1 VRFHRWLSNTRISSA
16 QQRDLFEFA
25 DRIAFF
31 SSDDFIAMFQN
42 AFSGP
47 ISRWCMKLV
56 GIQLNQSD
64 WLSRL
69 NEERFR
75 YTWFCPVTDSMPI
88 SDFHHV
94 NGIAGKNY
102 RPVFRDLMRFA
113 KRTDPS
119 DENKIHRYAQKEG
132 YKRVVL
138 LEDFVAT
145 SVQTFKTVEWAVE
158 TLKLPVLFCPM
169 IIAPEGANKYREL
182 ENSLAQTPNQGAGTP
197 MFEFAPV
204 FELGNDC
211 FVYSADATPDTL
223 FARIRALA
231 EQIHG
236 RNTNVQQQSKEGPLG
251 YWNED
256 SRQKGA
262 TVVMFSNTPN
272 NSLPLLHRETDQW
285 SPLFLRVDRCPL

>member
-1 VRFHRWLSNTRISSA
+1 
-16 QQRDLFEFA
+16 
-25 DRIAFF
+25 
-31 SSDDFIAMFQN
+31 
-42 AFSGP
+42 
-47 ISRWCMKLV
+47 
-56 GIQLNQSD
+56 
-64 WLSRL
+64 
-69 NEERFR
+69 
-75 YTWFCPVTDSMPI
+75 
-88 SDFHHV
+88 
-94 NGIAGKNY
+94 
-102 RPVFRDLMRFA
+102 MRFA